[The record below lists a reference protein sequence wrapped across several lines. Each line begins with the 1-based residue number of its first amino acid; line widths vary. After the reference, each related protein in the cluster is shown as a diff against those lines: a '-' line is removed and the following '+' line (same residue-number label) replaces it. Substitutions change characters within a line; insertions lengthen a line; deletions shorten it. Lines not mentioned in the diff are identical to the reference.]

1 MGARR
6 TMEIA
11 ERPEVTRARKVAASM
26 KSQIVKLYDLPMSSI
41 RIAEELN
48 LPASAVRRTLAEMVP
63 ADAKLWREL

>member
-1 MGARR
+1 
-6 TMEIA
+6 MEIA

-26 KSQIVKLYDLPMSSI
+26 KSQIVKLYDQPMSCI

-48 LPASAVRRTLAEMVP
+48 LPASTVRRTLAEMVP

>member
-1 MGARR
+1 MGKRR
-6 TMEIA
+6 NADQTT
-11 ERPEVTRARKVAASM
+11 EVTPKLTERM

-63 ADAKLWREL
+63 ADTKLWREL